1 MNESLKD
8 ESGITALETAII
20 LTAFIVVAA
29 VFAFTILQAGTFP
42 TELGREASYSDI
54 EQLLPSIKVIGT
66 IKAERNPADTAQV
79 MTIKFELQSSAD
91 GGGINMA
98 DTLTTSGSDHNEVV
112 ISYGDNETYVPKL
125 DWETNWIVGG
135 TDDDLLE
142 EGEIAEITIQLVG
155 GKAGNGSPGNDVTTL
170 GAGEEFMLEIKPPQ
184 GDVIPI
190 VRTTPASL
198 DAVMFLN
205 D

>member
-1 MNESLKD
+1 
-8 ESGITALETAII
+8 
-20 LTAFIVVAA
+20 
-29 VFAFTILQAGTFP
+29 
-42 TELGREASYSDI
+42 
-54 EQLLPSIKVIGT
+54 
-66 IKAERNPADTAQV
+66 
-79 MTIKFELQSSAD
+79 
-91 GGGINMA
+91 MA

-170 GAGEEFMLEIKPPQ
+170 GAGEEFVLEIKPPQ